1 MTNIGISHILNT
13 LQDSTLNTLYG
24 ELLDAEGE
32 MKEALDKTPK
42 GGARD
47 ELARDADELR
57 RFIALVKQARAI
69 RRERKL
75 PL

>member
-1 MTNIGISHILNT
+1 MTNIGISHT
-13 LQDSTLNTLYG
+13 LDKLTDSTLALLYC

-32 MKEALDKTPK
+32 MRDALDKAPAS
-42 GGARD
+42 GARD
-47 ELARDADELR
+47 ELARDADEMR
-57 RFIALVKQARAI
+57 RFIILVKKARAA

>member
-1 MTNIGISHILNT
+1 MTNIGISHT
-13 LQDSTLNTLYG
+13 LDKLTDSTLALLYG

-32 MKEALDKTPK
+32 MKEALHKAPK
-42 GGARD
+42 GNARD
-47 ELARDADELR
+47 ELARDADEMR
-57 RFIALVKQARAI
+57 RFIVLVKKARAE

>member
-1 MTNIGISHILNT
+1 MTNIGISHILDK

-32 MKEALDKTPK
+32 MRDALDKAPAS
-42 GGARD
+42 GARD
-47 ELARDADELR
+47 ELARDTDEMR
-57 RFIALVKQARAI
+57 RFIVLVKKARTA

>member
-13 LQDSTLNTLYG
+13 LQDTTLNTLYG

-32 MKEALDKTPK
+32 MRDALDKAPA

-47 ELARDADELR
+47 ELAKDADEMR
-57 RFIALVKQARAI
+57 RFIVLVKKARTA

>member
-13 LQDSTLNTLYG
+13 LQDSTLNAIYG

-32 MKEALDKTPK
+32 MRDALDKAPA

-47 ELARDADELR
+47 ELARDADEMR
-57 RFIALVKQARAI
+57 RFIVLVKKARAA
-69 RRERKL
+69 RREHKL

>member
-1 MTNIGISHILNT
+1 MTNIGITHILDK
-13 LQDSTLNTLYG
+13 LQDTTLNTLYG

-32 MKEALDKTPK
+32 MRDALDKAPK
-42 GGARD
+42 SNARD
-47 ELARDADELR
+47 ELAKDADEMR
-57 RFIALVKQARAI
+57 RFIILVKKARAA

>member
-13 LQDSTLNTLYG
+13 LQDTTLNTLYG

-32 MKEALDKTPK
+32 MRDALDKAPAS
-42 GGARD
+42 GARD
-47 ELARDADELR
+47 ELAKDADELR
-57 RFIALVKQARAI
+57 RFIILVKKARAE

>member
-1 MTNIGISHILNT
+1 MR
-13 LQDSTLNTLYG
+13 D
-24 ELLDAEGE
+24 
-32 MKEALDKTPK
+32 ALDKAPA

-47 ELARDADELR
+47 ELARDADEMR
-57 RFIALVKQARAI
+57 RFVVLVKKARAE

>member
-1 MTNIGISHILNT
+1 MTNIGISHILDK
-13 LQDSTLNTLYG
+13 LQDTTLNTLYG

-32 MKEALDKTPK
+32 MRDALDKAPASN
-42 GGARD
+42 ARD

-57 RFIALVKQARAI
+57 RFIILVKKARTE

>member
-1 MTNIGISHILNT
+1 MTNNGILHTLDK

-32 MKEALDKTPK
+32 MRASLDRLPAS
-42 GGARD
+42 GARD
-47 ELARDADELR
+47 ELAKDADELH
-57 RFIALVKQARAI
+57 RFIILVKKARAE

>member
-13 LQDSTLNTLYG
+13 LQDSTLNALYG

-32 MKEALDKTPK
+32 MRDALDKAPK
-42 GGARD
+42 SNARD
-47 ELARDADELR
+47 ELAKDADEMR
-57 RFIALVKQARAI
+57 RFIILVKKARTE

>member
-32 MKEALDKTPK
+32 MRDALDKAPK

-47 ELARDADELR
+47 ELARDADEMR
-57 RFIALVKQARAI
+57 RFIALVKKARAA